1 MALYQELT
9 NQGRVVGGHLTNGTV
24 LSGGLGA
31 KGDLLVQLGF
41 KRQKLNTDTV
51 REWEDITTMGA
62 AGGVASAIGQAAAG
76 AILPGFVG
84 KAAGAAV
91 GAAMRSGHTVHV
103 DWVDGKQS
111 IIQLPE
117 KLFMVLSVLLKTQQ
131 RFAEAPRTPAAGT
144 PAPRSTSGRDRAARQ
159 ACLTS
164 RSGNSD
170 RRRVRDEENRIAQ
183 APLRRGSGATQAG
196 SL

>member
-84 KAAGAAV
+84 KAAGAAA

-144 PAPRSTSGRDRAARQ
+144 PAPA
-159 ACLTS
+159 
-164 RSGNSD
+164 
-170 RRRVRDEENRIAQ
+170 AQ
-183 APLRRGSGATQAG
+183 ADATEQLAKLA
-196 SL
+196 SLHHQGILTDNEFTTKKTELLKRL